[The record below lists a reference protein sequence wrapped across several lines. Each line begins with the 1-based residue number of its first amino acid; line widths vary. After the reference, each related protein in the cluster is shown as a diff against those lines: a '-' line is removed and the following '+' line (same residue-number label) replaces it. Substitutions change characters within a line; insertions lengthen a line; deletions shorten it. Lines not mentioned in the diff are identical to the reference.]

1 MYRIGIDIGGTFT
14 DFSIV
19 DDLGNTTLWK
29 EPSRPD
35 DPTGAIREGL
45 RASAQQIGISLDV
58 LLSQTRLLVHGTTVA
73 TNAVIQ
79 RNGPKVGLLCTRGFR
94 DVLHFRDAFKP
105 ERFNIRI
112 SPPQPFV
119 DRYLRL
125 GVNERVWSDGSV
137 ITPLDEGDVRAAA
150 ETFRRNEVG
159 AIAVAMLWSIVN
171 PAHER
176 RAAEILREEL
186 PDAFVVCS
194 SDVLPEIREW
204 ERTSAAVLSTY
215 VLPGIAGYMERLEAD
230 LRAEGLQRA
239 PLIMQLNGGCA
250 SIEEILRRPV
260 YVLHSG
266 PAAAPAAASYHGAR
280 HGLRDMITVDM
291 GGTSFDVC
299 LIHNGSPARS
309 RNLQLELQPVGVAGV
324 DVHSIGAG
332 GGSIAY
338 VDPGGALRVGPRSA
352 GSVPGP
358 AAYGQGSDE
367 PTVTDANV
375 VLGYLAPESFLGGR
389 RELRADLAH
398 SAIERKI
405 AKPLGMDTMH
415 AAAGIIRVVN
425 TNMSAAIR
433 AVSIERGYD
442 PRRFSLLCGGGAGG
456 LHASALADD
465 LGIRDVVIPREAG
478 TLCAFGMTVTD
489 VRHDYVKAARL
500 LSDALDPA
508 YVQRIFTELEA
519 TGAER
524 LRADG
529 FADSEMVM
537 ERHVDA
543 RYPGQVHELTV
554 PLPSIQGPFGADDV
568 DSLENIFHEEHG
580 RQFNYSRRGLAVEF
594 LHWRLGAVGR
604 TPPIGAPAEATGTA
618 DAASALIGSR
628 SVFIPARDDLEEVD
642 VYQAELLGDGT
653 VVEGA
658 AVIAGRTTTILL
670 APGDRLACGVDS
682 FRLTTNA
689 GRDKSTLAAS
699 LTIDG

>member
-19 DDLGNTTLWK
+19 DEQGNTSLWK

-35 DPTGAIREGL
+35 DPTGAILDGL
-45 RASAQQIGISLDV
+45 RASAKQISVPLDR
-58 LLSQTRLLVHGTTVA
+58 LLSETRLLVHGTTVA
-73 TNAVIQ
+73 TNTLIQ
-79 RNGPKVGLLCTRGFR
+79 RTGPKVGLVCTSGFR

-112 SPPQPFV
+112 SPPEPFV

-125 GVNERVWSDGSV
+125 GVSERVWSDGSV
-137 ITPLDEGDVRAAA
+137 ITPLDESDVRAAA
-150 ETFRRNEVG
+150 DVFRRNGVE
-159 AIAVAMLWSIVN
+159 AVAVALLWSIVN
-171 PAHER
+171 PAHEQR
-176 RAAEILREEL
+176 VAEILREEL
-186 PDAFVVCS
+186 PDAYLVCS

-204 ERTSAAVLSTY
+204 ERTSAAVLSAY
-215 VLPGIAGYMERLEAD
+215 VLPEIADYMRRLEAD
-230 LRAEGLQRA
+230 LREHGLRHA

-250 SIEEILRRPV
+250 PIQEILRRPV

-266 PAAAPAAASYHGAR
+266 PAAAPAAASYHGVR
-280 HGLRDMITVDM
+280 HGLQDMITVDM

-299 LIHNGSPARS
+299 LMHNGSPARS
-309 RNLQLELQPVGVAGV
+309 RNLQVEMQPVGVAGV

-358 AAYGQGSDE
+358 AAYGLGATE

-375 VLGYLAPESFLGGR
+375 ILGYLAPESFLGGR
-389 RELRADLAH
+389 RLLHEDLART
-398 SAIERKI
+398 AIEQRI
-405 AKPLGMDTMH
+405 ADPLAMDCLH

-425 TNMSAAIR
+425 TNMAAAIR

-442 PRRFSLLCGGGAGG
+442 PRVFSLLCGGGAGG

-465 LGIRDVVIPREAG
+465 LGIRQVVIPREAG

-500 LSDALDPA
+500 VSDDLDPA
-508 YVQRIFTELEA
+508 EVQRIFDELEQ

-529 FADSEMVM
+529 LDDAEMAL
-537 ERHVDA
+537 ERYVDA

-554 PLPSIQGPFGADDV
+554 PVPTAPGDFAPGDV
-568 DSLENIFHEEHG
+568 QELEQIFHDEHQ
-580 RQFNYSRRGLAVEF
+580 RQFNYSRRELAVEF

-604 TPPIGAPAEATGTA
+604 TPTVRTAAEQAAPA
-618 DAASALIGSR
+618 DASSALVGSR
-628 SVFIPARDDLEEVD
+628 SIFIPARDDLEEVN
-642 VYQAELLGDGT
+642 VYQAELLGDGALL
-653 VVEGA
+653 EGP
-658 AVIAGRTTTILL
+658 AVIAGETTTILL
-670 APGDRLACGVDS
+670 APGDQLACGVDS
-682 FRLTTNA
+682 FRLTTGA
-689 GRDKSTLAAS
+689 GRAAPTLASTRAG
-699 LTIDG
+699 DG